1 MSDGSAKS
9 EKETNRVEKTLIGL
23 ESSLNINSI
32 GDEMALA
39 AVDSHPILDQ
49 ETVRIE
55 SVEKQD
61 SGSYEVVIS
70 GEVR

>member
-1 MSDGSAKS
+1 MMNSDRS